1 VLCFSAPQVL
11 CFGFLVEQQVWQEVE
26 HFSGLAALVLVI
38 LLMIDK
44 PFRIGERTS
53 MQTEDQSVSDSEH
66 GA

>member
-1 VLCFSAPQVL
+1 VLCFSAQQVL

-26 HFSGLAALVLVI
+26 HVSGPAAPVLVI

-44 PFRIGERTS
+44 PFRIGEHTS
-53 MQTEDQSVSDSEH
+53 MQTEYQSVSDSEH